1 MGNTIQE
8 LKAQIESAN
17 NQMLDIQSK
26 FAELQ
31 ENNVGLVID
40 WPFLRKVFLLGAY
53 HATCSTERYIK
64 DETHDL
70 EHELDE
76 YTSGNSYIT
85 IQGSVNIEGSDIA
98 EHLRTPAKGDESN
111 HKEQMTDLLGFAEAD
126 IDVLVEKHIGQLS
139 QRFEHSCGH
148 QQKPKKNA

>member
-31 ENNVGLVID
+31 ENNDGLVID

-53 HATCSTERYIK
+53 HATCATERYIK
-64 DETHDL
+64 DETYEY

-76 YTSGNSYIT
+76 YTSGSSYIT
-85 IQGSVNIEGSDIA
+85 IQGTITIEHSDLV
-98 EHLRTPAKGDESN
+98 EHLKTPAKGDESN
-111 HKEQMTDLLGFAEAD
+111 HKEQMTDLLGFSEAD
-126 IDVLVEKHIGQLS
+126 INALIVKL
-139 QRFEHSCGH
+139 
-148 QQKPKKNA
+148 PKKTL

>member
-31 ENNVGLVID
+31 ENNGGLVID

-53 HATCSTERYIK
+53 HATCATVR
-64 DETHDL
+64 
-70 EHELDE
+70 
-76 YTSGNSYIT
+76 
-85 IQGSVNIEGSDIA
+85 
-98 EHLRTPAKGDESN
+98 
-111 HKEQMTDLLGFAEAD
+111 
-126 IDVLVEKHIGQLS
+126 
-139 QRFEHSCGH
+139 
-148 QQKPKKNA
+148 